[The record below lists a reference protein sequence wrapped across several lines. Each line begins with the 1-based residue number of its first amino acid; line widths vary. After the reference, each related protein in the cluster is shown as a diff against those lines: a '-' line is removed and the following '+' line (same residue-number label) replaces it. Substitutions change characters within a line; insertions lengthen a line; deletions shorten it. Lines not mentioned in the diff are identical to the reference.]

1 MWSTFSVRTFL
12 RPRRGLPSACM
23 ASHPLLYEPRIIDAI
38 EAQVEGAVPALADAI
53 RERLRRLKQLAAN
66 PAQHAFDVLMAA
78 RTSNDVWAA
87 RYGIQIVT

>member
-1 MWSTFSVRTFL
+1 
-12 RPRRGLPSACM
+12 M

-87 RYGIQIVT
+87 RDRHSLLRDPKFVS